1 MRVNKGAIQA
11 NLFATPAAPRAT
23 SPAREHVRGGA
34 GGRQVVPD
42 DRSAEAGRGEVVLAR
57 THRPAGR

>member
-1 MRVNKGAIQA
+1 MRVNKGGIQA
-11 NLFATPAAPRAT
+11 NLSATTVAT

-42 DRSAEAGRGEVVLAR
+42 DRSAEAGRGEAQVVLAG